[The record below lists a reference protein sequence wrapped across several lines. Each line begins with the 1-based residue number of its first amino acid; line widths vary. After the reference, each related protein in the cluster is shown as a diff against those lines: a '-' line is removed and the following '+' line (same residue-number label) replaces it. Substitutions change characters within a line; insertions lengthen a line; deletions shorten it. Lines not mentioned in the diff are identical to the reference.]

1 MGGDGSDDMVEI
13 FESLLEILAE
23 IGEIDWGDWCKTVF
37 VSDML
42 GTGNVKQGFTGDAS
56 GVGDILEMAVDS
68 ATIEVEMI
76 GNAFERPTLAV

>member
-42 GTGNVKQGFTGDAS
+42 GTGNVRR
-56 GVGDILEMAVDS
+56 
-68 ATIEVEMI
+68 
-76 GNAFERPTLAV
+76 GNAMRILD